1 MIGTE
6 NRVADRRQAPGC
18 VWDEGEGEISD
29 DSQLPDGQWSPG
41 DCVLL
46 VGVLTPKARGC
57 SGVRVSVTLV

>member
-18 VWDEGEGEISD
+18 VWDEGEGGISD

-46 VGVLTPKARGC
+46 VGVLTPKAA
-57 SGVRVSVTLV
+57 VV